1 MFSMVTSG
9 VVDEYANGESEG
21 RQEFMMLMVSWRRL
35 RTMTEL
41 RIESGMETA
50 MMRVL
55 RQLPRNIRIMMPVRQ
70 AAMTAFT
77 DDAR

>member
-1 MFSMVTSG
+1 
-9 VVDEYANGESEG
+9 
-21 RQEFMMLMVSWRRL
+21 
-35 RTMTEL
+35 MTEL

-70 AAMTAFT
+70 GGDDGFT
-77 DDAR
+77 DDAG